1 MGHPK
6 TPAEKEP
13 ATKTADVSD
22 QRERTPQHAP
32 QTALPRTSSPPTI
45 LTINSGSSSL
55 KLGLYRADDGNP
67 THEPQLLY
75 RGATDNIG
83 KPGGSLTVTAAA
95 GKTIRHED
103 ASHESQ
109 SSAFTHAAQVLQ
121 QFSGTSPDAI
131 GHRIVHGG
139 PHLREHCRITPQVLD
154 TLRGAVHFAPL
165 HIPPALA
172 LIDAA
177 SKLYPQAPA
186 FACFDTAFHTTMPPE
201 AFTYAIP
208 ARFREQGVQRY
219 GFHGLSYESI
229 VAALA
234 PKVPSRL
241 VVAHLGNGASLC
253 AIANSRSVDTS
264 MGLTPTGGIPM
275 GTRSGDLDP
284 GVVLFLARTGNLNN
298 DALESLLNH
307 ESGLAGLSS
316 GPQSGGGYTP
326 GISDMRELTA
336 AADRSSD
343 QGSAAASQAIAIFC
357 RSIAKTVASYAA
369 VLGGLDALVFTGGIG
384 EHSALVREAVC
395 RRLAFLGIAL
405 DAEANQRHSSVIS
418 QQASSIAVQILSADE
433 DGRIA
438 RHVDH
443 LLAQ

>member
-1 MGHPK
+1 M
-6 TPAEKEP
+6 
-13 ATKTADVSD
+13 
-22 QRERTPQHAP
+22 
-32 QTALPRTSSPPTI
+32 PTI

-55 KLGLYRADDGNP
+55 KLGLYRADDVDP
-67 THEPQLLY
+67 AKDPLLLY
-75 RGATDNIG
+75 RGAADAIG
-83 KPGGSLTVTAAA
+83 KPGGSLTITDAA
-95 GKTIRHED
+95 GKTIHHED

-109 SSAFTHAAQVLQ
+109 SSAFQHAAQKLQ
-121 QFSGTSPDAI
+121 QLSDAPPAAI
-131 GHRIVHGG
+131 GYRIVHGG
-139 PHLREHCRITPQVLD
+139 PHLRRHCRITPQVLD
-154 TLRGAVHFAPL
+154 TLRASIHYAPL
-165 HIPPALA
+165 HIPAALA
-172 LIDAA
+172 LIDTA
-177 SKLYPQAPA
+177 SRLYPQAPG

-201 AFTYAIP
+201 AYTYPIP

-229 VAALA
+229 IAWFEAALT
-234 PKVPSRL
+234 PNVPARLVPARL

-253 AIANSRSVDTS
+253 AIAEGRSVDTS

-284 GVVLFLARTGNLNN
+284 GVVLFLARSGHLNSARGGLSN
-298 DALESLLNH
+298 IDALESLLNH

-316 GPQSGGGYTP
+316 GVQSSGTNVP

-336 AADRSSD
+336 AAVRNSD

-369 VLGGLDALVFTGGIG
+369 VLGGLDTLVFTGGIG
-384 EHSALVREAVC
+384 EHSALVRQQVC
-395 RRLAFLGIAL
+395 RQLAFLGIAF
-405 DAEANQRHSSVIS
+405 DTEANQRHATTIS
-418 QQASSIAVQILSADE
+418 QQTSPITVQIIPADE

-438 RHVDH
+438 HHVRN

>member
-1 MGHPK
+1 M
-6 TPAEKEP
+6 PA
-13 ATKTADVSD
+13 
-22 QRERTPQHAP
+22 
-32 QTALPRTSSPPTI
+32 TI

-55 KLGLYRADDGNP
+55 KLGLYRADDSDP
-67 THEPQLLY
+67 TAEPQLLY
-75 RGATDNIG
+75 RGAADGIG
-83 KPGGSLTVTAAA
+83 KSGGSLTITDAS
-95 GKTIRHED
+95 GKTIHHED

-109 SSAFTHAAQVLQ
+109 SSAFTHAAQKLQ
-121 QFSGTSPDAI
+121 QLSGGQPEAI

-154 TLRGAVHFAPL
+154 TLRNSVHFAPL

-172 LIDAA
+172 LIDTA

-208 ARFREQGVQRY
+208 ARFRDQGVQRY

-234 PKVPSRL
+234 ADVPARPFPARL

-253 AIANSRSVDTS
+253 AIANGRSVDTS

-284 GVVLFLARTGNLNN
+284 GVVLFLARSARLDSARGGVDI
-298 DALESLLNH
+298 DALESVLNH
-307 ESGLAGLSS
+307 ESGLAGLS
-316 GPQSGGGYTP
+316 G

-336 AADRSSD
+336 AANRSAAVNPSAAAVRGPD
-343 QGSAAASQAIAIFC
+343 PGSAAPNQAIAAQAIAIFC
-357 RSIAKTVASYAA
+357 RAIAKTVAGYAA

-384 EHSALVREAVC
+384 EHSVPVREKVC
-395 RRLAFLGIAL
+395 RQLAFLGITL
-405 DAEANQRHSSVIS
+405 DTEANQRHATVIS
-418 QQASSIAVQILSADE
+418 QPASPISNPITVQILPADE

-438 RHVDH
+438 HHVRN

>member
-1 MGHPK
+1 MPG
-6 TPAEKEP
+6 T
-13 ATKTADVSD
+13 T
-22 QRERTPQHAP
+22 
-32 QTALPRTSSPPTI
+32 

-55 KLGLYRADDGNP
+55 KLGLYRNDK
-67 THEPQLLY
+67 EPKLLY
-75 RGATDNIG
+75 RGAADGIG
-83 KPGGSLTVTAAA
+83 KSGGSLTITDVN
-95 GKTIRHED
+95 GKTIHHED

-109 SSAFTHAAQVLQ
+109 SSAFTHAAQKLQ
-121 QFSGTSPDAI
+121 QLSGGQPEAI

-154 TLRGAVHFAPL
+154 TLRSAVHFAPL

-172 LIDAA
+172 LIDTAL
-177 SKLYPQAPA
+177 KLYPQAPA

-229 VAALA
+229 VAALPA
-234 PKVPSRL
+234 DVPVRPFPARL

-253 AIANSRSVDTS
+253 AIANGRSVDTS

-284 GVVLFLARTGNLNN
+284 GVVLFLARSGNLSN

-307 ESGLAGLSS
+307 ESGLAGLTSSAQSS
-316 GPQSGGGYTP
+316 GAYAP

-336 AADRSSD
+336 AANRSAAVNPSAAAAQGPD
-343 QGSAAASQAIAIFC
+343 QGSATPNQALAAQAIAIFC
-357 RSIAKTVASYAA
+357 RAIAKTVASYAA
-369 VLGGLDALVFTGGIG
+369 VLGGLDTLVFTGGIG
-384 EHSALVREAVC
+384 EHSVPVREKVC
-395 RRLAFLGIAL
+395 RQLAFLGITL
-405 DAEANQRHSSVIS
+405 DAEANQRHSATIS
-418 QQASSIAVQILSADE
+418 QQGSPITVQILPADE

-438 RHVDH
+438 HHVRN

>member
-1 MGHPK
+1 
-6 TPAEKEP
+6 
-13 ATKTADVSD
+13 
-22 QRERTPQHAP
+22 
-32 QTALPRTSSPPTI
+32 LPGRPV

-55 KLGLYRADDGNP
+55 KLGLYRAGDADP
-67 THEPQLLY
+67 TKSPQLLY
-75 RGATDNIG
+75 RGATDGIG
-83 KPGGSLTVTAAA
+83 KPGGSLTITDST
-95 GKTIRHED
+95 GKTIHRED
-103 ASHESQ
+103 ASHDSQ
-109 SSAFTHAAQVLQ
+109 SSAFQHAAQNLQ
-121 QFSGTSPDAI
+121 QLSGSEPAAI
-131 GHRIVHGG
+131 GYRIVHGG
-139 PHLREHCRITPQVLD
+139 PHLRHHCRITPQVLD
-154 TLRGAVHFAPL
+154 TLRASVHYAPL

-172 LIDAA
+172 LIDTA

-229 VAALA
+229 VAALT
-234 PKVPSRL
+234 PRVPARL

-253 AIANSRSVDTS
+253 AIANGRSVDTS

-284 GVVLFLARTGNLNN
+284 GVVLFLARNGHLNSN
-298 DALESLLNH
+298 ELESVLNH

-316 GPQSGGGYTP
+316 GANAP

-336 AADRSSD
+336 AADRNSD
-343 QGSAAASQAIAIFC
+343 QDSTSPNQAIAAQAVAIFC

-369 VLGGLDALVFTGGIG
+369 VLGGLDTLVFTGGIG
-384 EHSALVREAVC
+384 EHSVLVREQVC
-395 RRLAFLGIAL
+395 RQLAFLGITL
-405 DAEANQRHSSVIS
+405 DPEANQRHAAVIS
-418 QQASSIAVQILSADE
+418 QPASPIAIQIIPADE

-438 RHVDH
+438 HHVRN

>member
-1 MGHPK
+1 MK
-6 TPAEKEP
+6 IA
-13 ATKTADVSD
+13 
-22 QRERTPQHAP
+22 
-32 QTALPRTSSPPTI
+32 TI

-55 KLGLYRADDGNP
+55 KLGFYRSDGNP
-67 THEPQLLY
+67 TREPRLVC
-75 RGATDNIG
+75 RGATDAIG
-83 KPGGSLTVTAAA
+83 KPGGSLTITDAA
-95 GKTIRHED
+95 GKTIHHED

-109 SSAFTHAAQVLQ
+109 SSAFTHATQALQ
-121 QFSGTSPDAI
+121 QFNSTSPDAI

-139 PHLREHCRITPQVLD
+139 PHLREHCRITQQVLD
-154 TLRGAVHFAPL
+154 TLRSAVHFAPL

-177 SKLYPQAPA
+177 TKLYPQAAA

-219 GFHGLSYESI
+219 GFHGLAYESI
-229 VAALA
+229 VAALTA
-234 PKVPSRL
+234 TVPARPFPARL

-253 AIANSRSVDTS
+253 AIANGRSVDTS

-284 GVVLFLARTGNLNN
+284 GVVLFLARSGNLSN

-307 ESGLAGLSS
+307 ESGLSGLSS
-316 GPQSGGGYTP
+316 GAHAP
-326 GISDMRELTA
+326 GISDMRELIA
-336 AADRSSD
+336 AANRSSD
-343 QGSAAASQAIAIFC
+343 QGSAAANQAIAIFC

-369 VLGGLDALVFTGGIG
+369 VLGGIDALVFTGGIG
-384 EHSALVREAVC
+384 EHAALVREQVC

-405 DAEANQRHSSVIS
+405 DVGANQRHANVIS
-418 QQASSIAVQILSADE
+418 QQTSSIAVQILPADE

-438 RHVDH
+438 LHVDH

>member
-1 MGHPK
+1 H
-6 TPAEKEP
+6 
-13 ATKTADVSD
+13 
-22 QRERTPQHAP
+22 
-32 QTALPRTSSPPTI
+32 
-45 LTINSGSSSL
+45 
-55 KLGLYRADDGNP
+55 
-67 THEPQLLY
+67 
-75 RGATDNIG
+75 
-83 KPGGSLTVTAAA
+83 
-95 GKTIRHED
+95 HED

-109 SSAFTHAAQVLQ
+109 SSAFTHAAQKLQ
-121 QFSGTSPDAI
+121 QLSGGQPEAI

-154 TLRGAVHFAPL
+154 TLRNSVHFAPL

-172 LIDAA
+172 LIDTA

-208 ARFREQGVQRY
+208 ARFRDQGVQRY

-234 PKVPSRL
+234 ADVPARPFPARL

-253 AIANSRSVDTS
+253 AIANGRSVDTS

-284 GVVLFLARTGNLNN
+284 GVVLFLARAARLNN
-298 DALESLLNH
+298 EELESVLNH
-307 ESGLAGLSS
+307 ESGLAGLS
-316 GPQSGGGYTP
+316 G

-336 AADRSSD
+336 AANRSAAVHPSAAAVRGPD
-343 QGSAAASQAIAIFC
+343 QGSAAPNQAIAAQAIAIFC
-357 RSIAKTVASYAA
+357 RAIAKTVAGYAA
-369 VLGGLDALVFTGGIG
+369 VLNGLDALVFTGGIG
-384 EHSALVREAVC
+384 EHSVPVREKVC
-395 RRLAFLGIAL
+395 RQLAFLGITL
-405 DAEANQRHSSVIS
+405 DTEANQRHSATIS
-418 QQASSIAVQILSADE
+418 QQGSPITVQVVPADE

-438 RHVDH
+438 HHVRN
-443 LLAQ
+443 LLEQ